1 MKHLKLLEEVNR
13 TPWAMLIPSFR
24 AMLGAFDGT
33 LSEDDYSKF
42 HSLERETSRDVF
54 GREIDGLH
62 YATVNNNVG
71 FLMVDGPITPR
82 ATYFSDVSGMTSLD
96 VLTSDFQALEKNP
109 SIDTIVMLFDSPG
122 GAAKGLSD
130 FNSVVRSAKTKTIS
144 FSWMAASAAY
154 WMASAAD
161 KVIVTQD
168 GMVGSVGVVA
178 TIRDYKAA
186 DEKRGIRNI
195 EIVSTQSP
203 KKRPDPTTPEGRD
216 QIQEMVDGMADVFIQ
231 SVADNF
237 GITKKFVQSNFGGG
251 AMVLAGKALEAG
263 MVDKI
268 QTADELVKS
277 IVKSNSI
284 YSIQTISADSADSTP
299 NMEDQTM
306 NVEKLK
312 KEHADVH
319 AEIAKTVQAEEVERL
334 RAIEAIKKD
343 FADSPEFVR
352 EAAVNAVDDHKFD
365 EGATVESVQ
374 GHVIKAIA
382 GARNQ
387 EVKNNVQAIHDH
399 AAPRREAA
407 KIAEQVSE
415 AAPVEPS
422 PVDPEAADKSQIER
436 MLAAS
441 KAEGRIK

>member
-1 MKHLKLLEEVNR
+1 
-13 TPWAMLIPSFR
+13 
-24 AMLGAFDGT
+24 
-33 LSEDDYSKF
+33 
-42 HSLERETSRDVF
+42 
-54 GREIDGLH
+54 
-62 YATVNNNVG
+62 
-71 FLMVDGPITPR
+71 
-82 ATYFSDVSGMTSLD
+82 
-96 VLTSDFQALEKNP
+96 
-109 SIDTIVMLFDSPG
+109 
-122 GAAKGLSD
+122 
-130 FNSVVRSAKTKTIS
+130 
-144 FSWMAASAAY
+144 
-154 WMASAAD
+154 MASAAD

-237 GITKKFVQSNFGGG
+237 GITKKFVQGNFGGG
-251 AMVLAGKALEAG
+251 AMVLAEKALEAG

-268 QTADELVKS
+268 QTADELVKT
-277 IVKSNSI
+277 IVKSNSV
-284 YSIQTISADSADSTP
+284 YSIKTISADSADSTP

-306 NVEKLK
+306 NVKKLK
-312 KEHADVH
+312 TEHADVH
-319 AEIAKTVQAEEVERL
+319 AEIVKTVQAEEVERL
-334 RAIEAIKKD
+334 REIEAIKKK
-343 FADSPEFVR
+343 FSASPEFVR
-352 EAAVNAVDDHKFD
+352 DAAVNAVDAHKFD

-374 GHVIKAIA
+374 DHVLNAISE
-382 GARNQ
+382 ARIQ

-407 KIAEQVSE
+407 KIAETVSE
-415 AAPVEPS
+415 AAPTEPQNH
-422 PVDPEAADKSQIER
+422 DPEAADEAQITR